1 MASQLAHMSRPGMAS
16 ESSELKA
23 HAEQSDARH
32 SLHAKVHTVVPA
44 WELCELNAMSNA
56 AVLLKAAE
64 QMALESSRTN
74 GS

>member
-32 SLHAKVHTVVPA
+32 SLHEKVHTIVPA
-44 WELCELNAMSNA
+44 CECDANVSVVGMR
-56 AVLLKAAE
+56 
-64 QMALESSRTN
+64 MAYGN
-74 GS
+74 GMRMVS